1 MEWTAVSCRRLVDP
15 PDGSTS
21 LHACCTRGFR
31 KCRCVAPSRHFHDH
45 RTLRMNE
52 APAVDVHLVKSTEA
66 PGGVGEPPTCA
77 IFPAVANA
85 IFAATGKRIRKLPLK
100 PDRVRLA

>member
-31 KCRCVAPSRHFHDH
+31 KCRCVAPSRHFHDYRSIAPPQSLNL
-45 RTLRMNE
+45 RTPLM
-52 APAVDVHLVKSTEA
+52 LV
-66 PGGVGEPPTCA
+66 
-77 IFPAVANA
+77 NA
-85 IFAATGKRIRKLPLK
+85 GAYVYTMTIH
-100 PDRVRLA
+100 DW